1 MFGRTENE
9 FLYISK
15 CSEGRKM
22 DFQRFRSVR
31 KDRKWIFIHSER
43 LGSLENEF
51 LYISSRSERAKMD
64 FQRFRVAR
72 KGFFFQSTNS
82 FGFIYIYPPN
92 IYGKLLFRQSQQVDL
107 LCYLFGFMQQ
117 GRIDKVFIG
126 SNFLFEAKDTAK
138 SEIFCPLS
146 AIICYFSLH
155 LPPHF
160 SSKRVQYDS
169 SERY

>member
-1 MFGRTENE
+1 
-9 FLYISK
+9 
-15 CSEGRKM
+15 
-22 DFQRFRSVR
+22 
-31 KDRKWIFIHSER
+31 
-43 LGSLENEF
+43 
-51 LYISSRSERAKMD
+51 MD

-107 LCYLFGFMQQ
+107 FAICSASCNKEES
-117 GRIDKVFIG
+117 ICKVFIG
-126 SNFLFEAKDTAK
+126 SNFLFEGKDTAK
-138 SEIFCPLS
+138 SEVFCSLS
-146 AIICYFSLH
+146 AVICYFSLH

-160 SSKRVQYDS
+160 SSKRVLYDS

>member
-1 MFGRTENE
+1 MFGRTDNE

-15 CSEGRKM
+15 CSEGQKM
-22 DFQRFRSVR
+22 NFYTFRSVR
-31 KDRKWIFIHSER
+31 KHRKWIFIHFER

-51 LYISSRSERAKMD
+51 LYIPSRSERAKMD

-92 IYGKLLFRQSQQVDL
+92 IYGKLLFRQSRQADL

-126 SNFLFEAKDTAK
+126 SNFLFEGKDTAK

-146 AIICYFSLH
+146 AVICYFSLH

-160 SSKRVQYDS
+160 SIKES
-169 SERY
+169 SV